1 MISNDQESIQIQGED
16 ISPSKDGCLLKE
28 ILREGT
34 GDDMPLHDD
43 RVSIHFIAK
52 RLDGSIFNNTREH
65 DRMYT
70 FSLGQEEVIKAW
82 DIGVATMKRGEIAR
96 FISKPKYAY
105 GQKGYSDKIGPN
117 VTVAFEIELVEFS
130 GKDLSPNHDGSITR
144 RILKRGEGHI
154 KPNEDAKVELK
165 LKGTHNGRIF
175 DERIVNFIAG
185 EGCVHDIPHG
195 VELCAYKMATG
206 EQSRVYLK
214 SEAVECLAKYNIPPD
229 ATVEY
234 DLTLIRVERA
244 KDTKPQTDEEK
255 LAESEILKE
264 RGDALLKGGHY
275 EVATRKYK
283 KIYEYLVSAIFNHES
298 DRERCKYLKIA
309 SQSNLALC
317 YMKMGNYDDAKRV
330 CNRALDFDD
339 KNEKCIFRRG
349 QCHLAM
355 RFYDRAIQDFET
367 VLKINPLN
375 LAAKQQIVTCQKE
388 IKAYEVK
395 EKELY
400 KTIFKKAA
408 ETNSG
413 KKVRNK

>member
-1 MISNDQESIQIQGED
+1 MTSNDQEPIQIRGED

-28 ILREGT
+28 ILHEGI
-34 GDDMPLHDD
+34 GDDIPLHDD
-43 RVSIHFIAK
+43 RVSIHFVAK

-82 DIGVATMKRGEIAR
+82 DIGVATMKRSEIAR

-105 GQKGYSDKIGPN
+105 GQKGYGDKIGPG
-117 VTVAFEIELVEFS
+117 VTVAFEIELVEF
-130 GKDLSPNHDGSITR
+130 GDLSPDHDGSIMR

-154 KPNEDAKVELK
+154 KPNEDAKVEMK
-165 LKGTHNGRIF
+165 LKGTYNGRIF
-175 DERIVNFIAG
+175 DERTVNFIAG

-195 VELCAYKMATG
+195 VERCAYKMATR
-206 EQSRVYLK
+206 EQCRVYLK
-214 SEAVECLAKYNIPPD
+214 SKAIECLAKYDIPPD

-234 DLTLIRVERA
+234 DLTMIRVERA

-255 LAESEILKE
+255 LAESEILKA

-275 EVATRKYK
+275 EVAIRKYQ
-283 KIYEYLVSAIFNHES
+283 KIYEYLLSAIFSHDS
-298 DRERCKYLKIA
+298 DRDRCKYLKIA

-355 RFYDRAIQDFET
+355 RFYDRAIQDFEN
-367 VLKINPLN
+367 VLRINPSN
-375 LAAKQQIVTCQKE
+375 LAAKQQIQICEQE
-388 IKAYEVK
+388 IKAHEVK

-400 KTIFKKAA
+400 RTIFKKAA
-408 ETNSG
+408 EVNTG
-413 KKVRNK
+413 KK